1 MKRFYVFKDGTMQA
15 SMSTKEEAID
25 LIRQRQKRETHPIL
39 PSEYSIIAGEE
50 EFIPY
55 PSQKKPPKSKNTME
69 R

>member
-1 MKRFYVFKDGTMQA
+1 MKRFYVFKDGTMQG
-15 SMSTKEEAID
+15 SMSTKEEAVE

-39 PSEYSIIAGEE
+39 RSEYSIIAGEE

-55 PSQKKPPKSKNTME
+55 PNKTRKTEKE

>member
-15 SMSTKEEAID
+15 SMSTKEEAIA
-25 LIRQRQKRETHPIL
+25 LIRQRQKREPHPIL
-39 PSEYSIIAGEE
+39 CSEYSIIAGEE

-55 PSQKKPPKSKNTME
+55 PSQKKPPKRKNAME